1 MSERRGDRAALGSR
15 PSLQIRERRYV
26 AFTTQELDA
35 LEQQATQAIE
45 ITEFLPIDAIDPI
58 YEIESA
64 LSRAEHLVESID
76 GRSLSPRTLEMR
88 GRVAAALGDAPA
100 AYLELRRA
108 LDLYGAIGATGHAE
122 RLAREIAS

>member
-58 YEIESA
+58 YY
-64 LSRAEHLVESID
+64 EHPCHLGPSVLAVQSSTST
-76 GRSLSPRTLEMR
+76 RRT
-88 GRVAAALGDAPA
+88 GTDVG
-100 AYLELRRA
+100 
-108 LDLYGAIGATGHAE
+108 GA
-122 RLAREIAS
+122 